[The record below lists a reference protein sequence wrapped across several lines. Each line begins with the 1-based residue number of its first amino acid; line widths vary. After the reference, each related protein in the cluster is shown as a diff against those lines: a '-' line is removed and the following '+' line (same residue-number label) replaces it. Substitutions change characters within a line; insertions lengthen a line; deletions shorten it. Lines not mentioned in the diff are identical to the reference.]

1 MLRYIQWRIL
11 RAIPV
16 LLGIS
21 FIVFMMLHLLPGD
34 PVTAMLSESSA
45 ASAEAVELKREQLG
59 LNDPLLVQYGRF
71 LVKAVQ
77 GDFGQSILTNRDV
90 TGSILEVLPS
100 TLRLTFAAMGV
111 AVVLGVVL
119 GVLAAVRQNTWLD
132 SFCMVFSLIGVS
144 IPVFFLGIVFIY
156 VFSIRL
162 GLVPVTSSGGGSRIL
177 LPAVAL
183 GLGSASIIARLVR
196 TSLLEVLRQEY
207 IQTARAKGLAE
218 SRITLFHGLRNAM
231 IPVVTI
237 MGLQFGALLGGA
249 VITETVFARQ
259 GIGQLAVNAVIDR
272 DFPMVQGTILLSA
285 VGYLVV
291 NFLVDISY
299 AWLDPR
305 VKFNQ
310 E

>member
-11 RAIPV
+11 RAVPV

-45 ASAEAVELKREQLG
+45 ASADAVELKREQLG

-71 LVKAVQ
+71 LAKAVQ

-90 TGSILEVLPS
+90 TASILEVLPS

-111 AVVLGVVL
+111 AIVLGVVL

-144 IPVFFLGIVFIY
+144 VPVFFLGIVFIY

-162 GLVPVTSSGGGSRIL
+162 GLVPVTSTGGGSRIL

-218 SRITLFHGLRNAM
+218 SRITIFHGLRNAM

-285 VGYLVV
+285 VGYLIV